1 MDNYVSADVLN
12 LHEMFDERQII
23 AGVRIDVILPTQL
36 RRRKTAG
43 EENKMTS
50 GKLRR
55 KPREN
60 LIQITTTS
68 TILLWDIDNNEQF

>member
-1 MDNYVSADVLN
+1 
-12 LHEMFDERQII
+12 MFDEHQII

-36 RRRKTAG
+36 RKQKTA
-43 EENKMTS
+43 EQLNKMAS
-50 GKLRR
+50 GKSRR